1 MSTSTLSQGT
11 SFYVSVSVFVS
22 GLCAQEQGRLVDAH
36 RDISHALDIRLM
48 LFPSNHSCVWGARHH
63 LAVALS
69 ASGNTI
75 GALSLLHEVKENYH
89 CPHKIDGNSDN
100 TVVKNGEGGDGPDQD
115 PDSSSATILPNSYSN
130 RHAVADASLEMS
142 VCLHSLGQYA
152 VAEAAAV
159 EALGLYR
166 GAFTCPTQLTLPL
179 FVFPDWEED
188 EEEEEE
194 EEDED
199 TDDESEESEG
209 EGASERSNDEDADED
224 KHDDKGESN
233 IDVALEHLVLDEEK
247 AMTIIIEGDKNKNN
261 NSNTS
266 NDNSR
271 CNSRNHSRDQK
282 KKAIQKKRQKEIKK
296 EKKEEEKRIRERDRD
311 KRCKETA
318 RREVGPC
325 IPLQTSDVL
334 LSLGEYE
341 HEQ

>member
-1 MSTSTLSQGT
+1 MFLFLLLSL
-11 SFYVSVSVFVS
+11 FYFVL
-22 GLCAQEQGRLVDAH
+22 GLCAQEQGRLEDAH
-36 RDISHALDIRLM
+36 RDISYALDIRLM
-48 LFPSNHSCVWGARHH
+48 LFPRDHSCVWGARHH

-69 ASGNTI
+69 ALGNTI
-75 GALSLLHEVKENYH
+75 GALSLLQDVKESYH
-89 CPHKIDGNSDN
+89 CLNKLDGNSDN
-100 TVVKNGEGGDGPDQD
+100 NVLKNGGESDAPDQD

-152 VAEAAAV
+152 DAEAAAV

-166 GAFTCPTQLTLPL
+166 GVFTCPTQPTLPL
-179 FVFPDWEED
+179 FIFPDWEED
-188 EEEEEE
+188 EEEDEEE
-194 EEDED
+194 EEED

-209 EGASERSNDEDADED
+209 EGASERSKDADED

-233 IDVALEHLVLDEEK
+233 IDDALDSLVLNEEK
-247 AMTIIIEGDKNKNN
+247 DMTIIIEGNKNKNSNNN
-261 NSNTS
+261 NSN
-266 NDNSR
+266 NNSR
-271 CNSRNHSRDQK
+271 RNSRKHGRDQK
-282 KKAIQKKRQKEIKK
+282 KKAIEKKRQKEIKK